1 MVSLWSKQ
9 YKDDA
14 KDTEVGLQINAG
26 LAALLANQRSELQHH
41 FETPHEPIT
50 KAKYAIE
57 YLEED
62 FRKSLDVENLAINPE
77 LFISGEN
84 PFLVNVS
91 QGIKTGGE

>member
-1 MVSLWSKQ
+1 MILRLVFKLMFEFRH
-9 YKDDA
+9 YKSYSYVHIA
-14 KDTEVGLQINAG
+14 QFI
-26 LAALLANQRSELQHH
+26 SPP
-41 FETPHEPIT
+41 FENPYQPIT

-62 FRKSLDVENLAINPE
+62 FLESLEEGNLAINPE

-91 QGIKTGGE
+91 KGIKTGGK